1 MGIIKSALK
10 TGIAVKAVDL
20 ARREMRKPEN
30 QRKARELL
38 ARAQQE
44 FRKPEN
50 KQKAKD
56 VLAKVSKV
64 GPAKRGKGPTAP

>member
-30 QRKARELL
+30 QRKARALM

-44 FRKPEN
+44 FRKPQN
-50 KQKAKD
+50 QQKAMD
-56 VLAKVSKV
+56 VLSK
-64 GPAKRGKGPTAP
+64 AIKRGGGQPRH

>member
-30 QRKARELL
+30 QRKAKELM
-38 ARAQQE
+38 ARAQRE

-50 KQKAKD
+50 QRRAKD
-56 VLAKVSKV
+56 ALAKVSKRTKST
-64 GPAKRGKGPTAP
+64 GTL

>member
-30 QRKARELL
+30 QRKVRALM

-44 FRKPEN
+44 FRKPQN
-50 KQKAKD
+50 QQKAMD
-56 VLAKVSKV
+56 VLSK
-64 GPAKRGKGPTAP
+64 AIKRGGGQPRH